1 MAQFIAYP
9 KAFSR
14 LADRIGATQDE
25 MAAWIFLGPEN
36 GGLAAYLNANELNP
50 PSRFHYSLG
59 NECDFDYLSPLMA
72 CWFLEDDIANYQPE
86 ERYITGE
93 ELIER
98 WGEQPGIE
106 PQAIIGAKIAEG
118 RLFDMH
124 PIFGCTRFS
133 GTDDDSFPPLKSG
146 LFALSYVEAI
156 EEEDFGLATIL
167 PTEKYSPWMTVEFE
181 KFHTCLIT
189 DTFYGKNSTA
199 SKNLIK
205 RIYDNKSNNALYDQ
219 FRHQFHSRPWFRNDK
234 QRELLYL
241 WCVLIGLPVYR
252 NGLQYSWQLNHPI
265 EQHVQGLEIKLDELR
280 DFLRQH
286 SWPLPSGLFPNEV
299 DCTYRKVTLDKE
311 EYDRAF
317 HEAIEVLPKLQKNL
331 EELERIQPA
340 SMEERREKQ
349 MELDR
354 ITLQIDSISEH
365 YFTDKHNS
373 LSEKTEG
380 KSQKPTSATN
390 EVSVDN
396 DNADVPNNEW
406 VSAFDPLPLS
416 GIARMFPLDRD
427 EQNNLDIWKTRADK
441 ASRNGLIK
449 ARISTGTGNAESTFD
464 PWEVSE
470 WLIDKGHYT
479 RDKTERKLANNLPTR
494 SAHLK
499 DLIRP

>member
-1 MAQFIAYP
+1 M
-9 KAFSR
+9 
-14 LADRIGATQDE
+14 
-25 MAAWIFLGPEN
+25 
-36 GGLAAYLNANELNP
+36 
-50 PSRFHYSLG
+50 
-59 NECDFDYLSPLMA
+59 
-72 CWFLEDDIANYQPE
+72 
-86 ERYITGE
+86 
-93 ELIER
+93 
-98 WGEQPGIE
+98 
-106 PQAIIGAKIAEG
+106 
-118 RLFDMH
+118 
-124 PIFGCTRFS
+124 
-133 GTDDDSFPPLKSG
+133 
-146 LFALSYVEAI
+146 
-156 EEEDFGLATIL
+156 
-167 PTEKYSPWMTVEFE
+167 
-181 KFHTCLIT
+181 
-189 DTFYGKNSTA
+189 
-199 SKNLIK
+199 
-205 RIYDNKSNNALYDQ
+205 
-219 FRHQFHSRPWFRNDK
+219 
-234 QRELLYL
+234 
-241 WCVLIGLPVYR
+241 
-252 NGLQYSWQLNHPI
+252 QYSWQLNHPI

-317 HEAIEVLPKLQKNL
+317 REAIEVLPKLKKNL

-365 YFTDKHNS
+365 YFTDKQNS

-470 WLIDKGHYT
+470 WLIEKGHYT